1 MICFNWSA
9 NNSKGDLCFG
19 QVRDFAF
26 DIGTNEDF
34 YFVGA
39 CTVRI
44 GANDAVEDSGCEYR
58 NLVGNFL
65 ARVGQPR

>member
-1 MICFNWSA
+1 
-9 NNSKGDLCFG
+9 
-19 QVRDFAF
+19 VRDFVF
-26 DIGTNEDF
+26 DIGTNVDF
-34 YFVGA
+34 CFVGA

-44 GANDAVEDSGCEYR
+44 GANDAVKDFGCESR